1 MNTQVMF
8 SSQIDNWATP
18 QELFDGLNKE
28 FSFTIDVCANCLIS
42 RKALS
47 FRYHRKHFL
56 QKRHWEMHRGLTVC
70 GDNTFEKFFSICPL

>member
-1 MNTQVMF
+1 MSWKDQNFMQCERR
-8 SSQIDNWATP
+8 NHGGYG
-18 QELFDGLNKE
+18 DG
-28 FSFTIDVCANCLIS
+28 TIDVCANCLIS